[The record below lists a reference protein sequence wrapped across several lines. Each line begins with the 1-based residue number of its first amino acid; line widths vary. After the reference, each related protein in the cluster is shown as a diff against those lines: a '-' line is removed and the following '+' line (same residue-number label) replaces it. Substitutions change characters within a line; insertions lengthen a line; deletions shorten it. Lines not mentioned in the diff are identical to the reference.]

1 MTGATTYGLGRHIQ
15 FLDADQRSGV
25 LRLGHISAVFTII
38 ASVWSKVSFALF
50 LLRISSS
57 GCTEWTRRGI
67 VGIIISLNIMLV
79 TSITMIVMSCRPM
92 AKTWRPD
99 MKGTCLDDRVKVS
112 GIVAL
117 AGKSRRLLSG
127 CPRWTPCAN
136 KSTAYSGVADLILA
150 FLPLKIIWCLPV
162 KRRSKLGLVAVMS
175 LGVL

>member
-1 MTGATTYGLGRHIQ
+1 MVLTRFVSPSYQLCLGAASACMTGATTYGLGRHIQ

-25 LRLGHISAVFTII
+25 LRLGHISAVFTIL

-79 TSITMIVMSCRPM
+79 TSITMIIMSCRPV

-117 AGKSRRLLSG
+117 AGKCRCFLSL
-127 CPRWTPCAN
+127 
-136 KSTAYSGVADLILA
+136 S
-150 FLPLKIIWCLPV
+150 KID
-162 KRRSKLGLVAVMS
+162 AVC
-175 LGVL
+175 